1 MRNFQ
6 QKKGWIEIIESWPVI
21 IFLFVLVLFFAWGVM
36 GFMGK
41 MMATRENREVAQN
54 RLTELENKKER
65 LTIEI
70 AKLETE
76 TGKEENIREKF
87 GLAKEGEGLIVIVD
101 DKNKIEVKEEEKGW
115 LASFWD
121 KLFK

>member
-21 IFLFVLVLFFAWGVM
+21 IFLFVLVIFFAWGVM

-41 MMATRENREVAQN
+41 MFATRENREVAQN
-54 RLTELENKKER
+54 RLVELENKKER

-70 AKLETE
+70 SKLQTE

-101 DKNKIEVKEEEKGW
+101 DKNKVEIVEPEKGW
-115 LASFWD
+115 FASFWD